1 MGKYVQ
7 KDNEIGAK
15 NERERR
21 EGNSERDRRGEREA
35 TQCCIQFDE
44 LFCSAFNCSNFKHQR
59 LKLLGNYK
67 TSNTELLNTINNTK
81 VC

>member
-1 MGKYVQ
+1 MQ

-35 TQCCIQFDE
+35 AQCCIQFDQ
-44 LFCSAFNCSNFKHQR
+44 LFCSNFKHQR

>member
-15 NERERR
+15 NDRER
-21 EGNSERDRRGEREA
+21 NSERDRRGEREA
-35 TQCCIQFDE
+35 TQCCIQFDQ
-44 LFCSAFNCSNFKHQR
+44 LFCSNFKHQR
-59 LKLLGNYK
+59 LKLLGNHK

-81 VC
+81 VS